1 VSNPRTKARPWRR
14 LASALLRSLCV
25 AAAAATVVTGV
36 AAATAAE
43 SAYFEHEGLR
53 VELDA
58 RPLEGAVDQGIRA
71 YEDVELDIRVR
82 EANDAGKTVSGL
94 QPLAW
99 LTRREDGE
107 ATLEGDACKRHI
119 RGLLA
124 GRLAR
129 NADVN
134 LNEYLLITLD
144 DNNSLSI
151 IDPQIESSKTKT
163 LGIVSLAS
171 KGDDFVLA
179 PDRRRVLVTLPL
191 KGQVAEADIFE
202 RKARYLAVGGQPH
215 RIALQADDRFAWIGD
230 RAGDEVVV
238 VDVDELEVAAR
249 FPVGSGPH
257 EFAFAREEPRAFVI
271 GRARS
276 VAIIDTRTLERLGD
290 VSLEAAPV
298 AIGYSD
304 HSRRAYVAL
313 DGGRLLVV
321 DGERREVSGTI
332 ELPAPVSAFAVS
344 PDGRF
349 GFAVH
354 GEADRVTIVD
364 TASDRIVGT
373 ITTGSEP
380 HDIAFSDAF
389 AYIQHAGTGQA
400 VLVDLSVLSSGE
412 TPTTA
417 PVALGQRPPVSRTQ
431 PTIAPT
437 VVSLPEGGGVLALNG
452 ADRSIYHFMEGM
464 NAPMGAYQTYPWRA
478 RGVLLSDRTIREVDK
493 GRYATEFQAPSA
505 GEYTLSF
512 LVPTSPQLFG
522 CTQLVVNELPQKP
535 RVARSLKVESLFA
548 DRVLAAGVTQSVGL
562 RLTDPDSGE
571 ALDELDDVMILVM
584 SGPTWQWRGAARPL
598 GDGRYAVDV
607 TFPRPGQYTVM
618 VASATR
624 GVEFGHTPSAI
635 ARVEEVTTDGSGQ
648 SSNESEMEV
657 STR

>member
-1 VSNPRTKARPWRR
+1 MITAGTGPQPWRQ
-14 LASALLRSLCV
+14 LAAALLTSLG
-25 AAAAATVVTGV
+25 AAAV
-36 AAATAAE
+36 AATAVTAASPAVPE

-58 RPLEGAVDQGIRA
+58 RPLGGAGGEVIRA
-71 YEDVELDIRVR
+71 YQDVELGIRVH
-82 EANDAGKTVSGL
+82 EMGDADKTVSGL

-99 LTRREDGE
+99 LTRREDRE
-107 ATLEGDACKRHI
+107 AMLEGEACKRHI

-171 KGDDFVLA
+171 KGVDFVLA

-202 RKARYLAVGGQPH
+202 RKARYLGVGGRPQ
-215 RIALQADDRFAWIGD
+215 RIALQPDGRFAWVGD
-230 RAGDEVVV
+230 ETGDEVVAI
-238 VDVDELEVAAR
+238 DVDEFEVAAR
-249 FPVGSGPH
+249 FSVGSGPH
-257 EFAFAREEPRAFVI
+257 ELAFAREEPRAFVI
-271 GRARS
+271 GRADRS
-276 VAIIDTRTLERLGD
+276 VAIVDTRTLEHLGD

-298 AIGYSD
+298 AIAYSD
-304 HSRRAYVAL
+304 HSRRAYVAIE
-313 DGGRLLVV
+313 GGTILVV
-321 DGERREVSGTI
+321 DGKRREVSGTI
-332 ELPAPVSAFAVS
+332 RLPAPASAFAVS

-354 GEADRVTIVD
+354 RETDSVTIVD
-364 TASDRIVGT
+364 TASDRIVDT
-373 ITTGSEP
+373 VATGSEP

-400 VLVDLSVLSSGE
+400 VLIDLNVLSRGD

-417 PVALGQRPPVSRTQ
+417 PVALGQRPPVSRAD

-437 VVSLPEGGGVLALNG
+437 VVALPEGGGVLALNG

-493 GRYATEFQAPSA
+493 GHYATEFQAPSA
-505 GEYTLSF
+505 GEY
-512 LVPTSPQLFG
+512 
-522 CTQLVVNELPQKP
+522 
-535 RVARSLKVESLFA
+535 
-548 DRVLAAGVTQSVGL
+548 
-562 RLTDPDSGE
+562 
-571 ALDELDDVMILVM
+571 
-584 SGPTWQWRGAARPL
+584 
-598 GDGRYAVDV
+598 
-607 TFPRPGQYTVM
+607 
-618 VASATR
+618 
-624 GVEFGHTPSAI
+624 
-635 ARVEEVTTDGSGQ
+635 
-648 SSNESEMEV
+648 
-657 STR
+657 